1 MIAAAPC
8 ASSQRASS
16 TVVADATTIEP
27 HDFTRATTTDWG
39 REVNGAAPTVAF
51 SPVHNG
57 KPWQPAEPLVGVASR
72 LGLRYL
78 DTGAMYRAMTWWMLE
93 NGIDTE
99 DAQAVARVVEE
110 AFQGRSEL
118 DDELLHKD
126 VRQVFYD
133 LQNEK
138 ILEVRREEVR
148 VDGVDRRQYLWRVRD
163 EIPLDVSPVPA
174 PDPAER
180 LYHRLDDE
188 AWERRRSPQ

>member
-1 MIAAAPC
+1 MAGLA
-8 ASSQRASS
+8 RLL
-16 TVVADATTIEP
+16 
-27 HDFTRATTTDWG
+27 
-39 REVNGAAPTVAF
+39 RERMRMV
-51 SPVHNG
+51 
-57 KPWQPAEPLVGVASR
+57 R
-72 LGLRYL
+72 
-78 DTGAMYRAMTWWMLE
+78 
-93 NGIDTE
+93 E
-99 DAQAVARVVEE
+99 DALAVARVVEE

-148 VDGVDRRQYLWRVRD
+148 VDGVDRRHYLWRVRD
-163 EIPLDVSPVPA
+163 DAPLDAPAPPA

-188 AWERRRSPQ
+188 AWERKRGPE